1 MSKDIRNSIRIFQK
15 LENGKEIIKRIYPKP
30 SVDWRK
36 FCYENAY
43 ELYITMLTE
52 VCRHFNVLTPDD
64 LPLDV
69 RFCWDT
75 ITYVPI
81 CSDWTKEEK
90 EKIYNDE
97 NYKFYEEMRLES
109 DIVSY
114 TDSMFNDAYRYIKQA
129 AESREDGERHRGF
142 STAYLFDEMLHTQDA
157 NLRYCGCWI
166 LRDGSCIFVDTA
178 HHRRFVEEYLGFKE
192 LDIEQRWVKISMGY
206 VYIHDNMNNA
216 QWKTLEKLSKK
227 YNLIMRKIGDW

>member
-15 LENGKEIIKRIYPKP
+15 LENGKEIVKRIYPKP
-30 SVDWRK
+30 FVDWRS

-43 ELYITMLTE
+43 DLYITMLTE
-52 VCRHFNVLTPDD
+52 ACRYFNVLTPDD
-64 LPLDV
+64 LPLNV
-69 RFCWDT
+69 KFCWNT
-75 ITYVPI
+75 VTYVPI
-81 CSDWTKEEK
+81 CSDWSKEEK
-90 EKIYNDE
+90 DKIYNDE

-114 TDSMFNDAYRYIKQA
+114 SDSMFNDAYRYIKQA
-129 AESREDGERHRGF
+129 TQCKQKETKRGF
-142 STAYLFDEMLHTQDA
+142 NTAYLFDEMLHTQDV
-157 NLRYCGCWI
+157 NLDYCGCWI

-192 LDIEQRWVKISMGY
+192 LDIEQKWVKISMRY
-206 VYIHDNMNNA
+206 VYTHDNMTNA

-227 YNLIMRKIGDW
+227 YHLIIRKIGDW